1 MVEPFDNIEVE
12 MHIYERGIG
21 VSSIITTN
29 SRDRSLIGSYFN
41 VVQKAKKTG
50 NDDELKRFQ
59 NVQIFDSDG
68 AKHKFETD
76 LETIY
81 EIEESIEEPE
91 YFDIYT

>member
-1 MVEPFDNIEVE
+1 MVEPNDNIEVE

-21 VSSIITTN
+21 VTSIITTN
-29 SRDRSLIGSYFN
+29 SRDRSLIGSYN
-41 VVQKAKKTG
+41 NAVQKAKKTG

-59 NVQIFDSDG
+59 NVQITDTDG
-68 AKHKFETD
+68 ISHEFETD
-76 LETIY
+76 LDTLY